1 MTLINVTLPDG
12 TINEYAA
19 GITCS
24 EVISDALGRK
34 NGCIAAKVDGVERDM
49 S

>member
-24 EVISDALGRK
+24 EIISDALGQKKWLYCGKSR
-34 NGCIAAKVDGVERDM
+34 RY
-49 S
+49 